1 MNRAFTASYE
11 YLSAMARLFVFLF
24 SLFASPF
31 LTAQTSGFGFGG
43 SKTAAVS
50 KATLVSE
57 ASTLAPGESFTVAL
71 KLAHPDGWHS
81 YYQNSGGLEKP
92 PVITWTLP
100 EGFSAGLIQWPVPE
114 VKDGVFGKSFIYSG
128 SPAFLVEI
136 TPSANL
142 KPGESVTLEAT
153 ANWQICDQTCRDE
166 SAKFSVTL
174 PVAEKAAADPAQ
186 AALFDQARQKLPV
199 SSKAL
204 TFRWDALAGTIQ
216 LNVSPASATDP
227 NGLEFIPDQP
237 FAHPLSEGGSF
248 AREGDAWVL
257 TLKQATKDV
266 LDNDIPLGETLSGI
280 LVAKSPLD
288 TVSGATAIRMEP
300 TPLRAAISF
309 PPASSTAP
317 AAAPMPMIKFATL
330 LGLIGLGGLV
340 LNLMPCV
347 FPVIGLKIL
356 GFVQQAGEDRK
367 KIVAHGLTF
376 TLGVLISFWV
386 LSGILFVARTAA
398 LAKGGSAEAIGW
410 GYQLQ
415 QPWVVL
421 SLMLLMFALALNLFG
436 VFEIGAAATSI
447 GGSLQAKQGLAGTLF
462 SGMLATVVAT
472 PCSAPFLGVA
482 LGTAIGLPGPQ
493 FFTAFTAMGLG
504 LSLPYLVL
512 SAFPKL
518 IAFLPRPGAWMES
531 FKQAMAFLLFAT
543 TGYLLWV
550 YTGQIGLE
558 HMLGP
563 VFGLSLAGLGAWIY
577 GRWSLPHRSK
587 RARVTATLLALVFAT
602 SGVIASMPPKPS
614 KLVWETWSSERV
626 ESLLKEG
633 KPVFVDFTAQW
644 CATCQ
649 VNKKRAYTPE
659 VIALMQKRGIVTLK
673 ADKTKPDPA
682 IEQKLR
688 ELNRTAI
695 PVNVYYR
702 PGKEPVITP
711 ELLSADYL
719 LELFG
724 E

>member
-1 MNRAFTASYE
+1 
-11 YLSAMARLFVFLF
+11 MARLFVLLF
-24 SLFASPF
+24 SLLVSPF
-31 LTAQTSGFGFGG
+31 LTAQTPGFGFGG
-43 SKTAAVS
+43 GKTAAAS
-50 KATLVSE
+50 KAMLVSE
-57 ASTLAPGESFTVAL
+57 VSAIAPGQPFTVAL
-71 KLAHPDGWHS
+71 QLSHPDGWHS

-92 PVITWTLP
+92 PVLTWTLP
-100 EGFSAGLIQWPVPE
+100 EGFTAGPIQWPVPE
-114 VKDGVFGKSFIYSG
+114 VKDGVFGKSFVYPG
-128 SPAFLVEI
+128 SPAFLIEI
-136 TPSANL
+136 TPPATL
-142 KPGESVTLEAT
+142 KSGESITLAAT
-153 ANWQICDQTCRDE
+153 ANWQICQQTCRDE
-166 SAKFSVTL
+166 SAKFSLNL
-174 PVAEKAAADPAQ
+174 PVADNASPDPAQ
-186 AALFDQARQKLPV
+186 AGLFTEARAKQPAP
-199 SSKAL
+199 SKSL
-204 TFRWDALAGTIQ
+204 TFQWQAGPGNIR
-216 LNVSPASATDP
+216 LKVSPAPAADP
-227 NGLEFIPDQP
+227 NGLDFIPDQP
-237 FAHPLSEGGSF
+237 FARPLSEGGSF

-266 LDNDIPLGETLSGI
+266 LDNDISLGDRLSGI
-280 LVAKSPLD
+280 LVAKSAID
-288 TVSGATAIRMEP
+288 SASGATALLMEP
-300 TPLRAAISF
+300 TRAGTPTAI
-309 PPASSTAP
+309 PASAP
-317 AAAPMPMIKFATL
+317 TQVAASMAMPKFSAL
-330 LGLIGLGGLV
+330 LGLIALGGLV

-386 LSGILFVARTAA
+386 LSGILFAARTAA

-421 SLMLLMFALALNLFG
+421 ALMLLMFGLALNLFG

-493 FFTAFTAMGLG
+493 FFLAFTAMGLG

-587 RARVTATLLALVFAT
+587 RARVTATLLALVFT
-602 SGVIASMPPKPS
+602 IGGVVASIPPKPS

-626 ESLLKEG
+626 ESLVKEG

-659 VIALMQKRGIVTLK
+659 VIALMQKRGIVALK
-673 ADKTKPDPA
+673 ADKTKPNPA

-695 PVNVYYR
+695 PVNVFYR

-711 ELLSADYL
+711 ELLSSDYL
-719 LELFG
+719 LELFR

>member
-1 MNRAFTASYE
+1 MNRTLTASYE
-11 YLSAMARLFVFLF
+11 YLSAMARLFVFIF
-24 SLFASPF
+24 SLFVSSF
-31 LTAQTSGFGFGG
+31 VNAQTPGFGFGG
-43 SKTAAVS
+43 AKTVAPT

-57 ASTLAPGESFTVAL
+57 VSAIAPGKPFTVAL
-71 KLAHPDGWHS
+71 QLAHPDGWHS
-81 YYQNSGGLEKP
+81 YYRNSGGLEKP

-100 EGFSAGLIQWPVPE
+100 EGFTAGPIQWPVPE
-114 VKDGVFGKSFIYSG
+114 VKDGVFGKSFVYSG
-128 SPAFLVEI
+128 SPTFLVEI
-136 TPSANL
+136 TPPATL
-142 KPGESVTLEAT
+142 KSGDSITLNAT
-153 ANWQICDQTCRDE
+153 ATWQICQQTCRDE
-166 SAKFSVTL
+166 SAKFSLSL
-174 PVAEKAAADPAQ
+174 PVAENATPDPAQ
-186 AALFDQARQKLPV
+186 AGLLAAARAKLPQ
-199 SSKAL
+199 SSKAI
-204 TFRWDALAGTIQ
+204 TFQWNAVGGDIHLR
-216 LNVSPASATDP
+216 VSPAPASDP

-237 FAHPLSEGGSF
+237 FARPLSEGGSV
-248 AREGDAWVL
+248 AREGEAWVL

-266 LDNDIPLGETLSGI
+266 LDNDLPLGDSLSGI
-280 LVAKSPLD
+280 FVVKSPAD
-288 TVSGATAIRMEP
+288 AVTAILMEATRVG
-300 TPLRAAISF
+300 TPVTTQSS
-309 PPASSTAP
+309 ASTQASELMA
-317 AAAPMPMIKFATL
+317 MPKFSAL
-330 LGLIGLGGLV
+330 LGLIALGGLV

-386 LSGILFVARTAA
+386 LSGILFAARTAA
-398 LAKGGSAEAIGW
+398 LAKGGSADAIGW

-415 QPWVVL
+415 HPWVVL
-421 SLMLLMFALALNLFG
+421 TLMLLMFGLALNLFG

-493 FFTAFTAMGLG
+493 FFLAFTAMGLG

-543 TGYLLWV
+543 AGYLLWV

-563 VFGLSLAGLGAWIY
+563 IFGLSLAGLGAWIY
-577 GRWSLPHRSK
+577 GRWSLPHRNK
-587 RARVTATLLALVFAT
+587 RTRVTAAVLALAFT
-602 SGVIASMPPKPS
+602 TGGVIASIPPKPS

-649 VNKKRAYTPE
+649 VNKKRAYAPE
-659 VIALMQKRGIVTLK
+659 VIALMAKRGIVALK

-682 IEQKLR
+682 IEGKLR

-695 PVNVYYR
+695 PVNVLYR

-724 E
+724 KEL

>member
-1 MNRAFTASYE
+1 
-11 YLSAMARLFVFLF
+11 MARLFVLLF
-24 SLFASPF
+24 SLLVSSF
-31 LTAQTSGFGFGG
+31 LTAQTPGFGFGG
-43 SKTAAVS
+43 GKTVAAS

-57 ASTLAPGESFTVAL
+57 VSAIAPGKPFTVAL
-71 KLAHPDGWHS
+71 QLAHPDGWHS

-100 EGFSAGLIQWPVPE
+100 EGFTAGPIQWPVPE
-114 VKDGVFGKSFIYSG
+114 VKDGVFGKSFIYPG
-128 SPAFLVEI
+128 SPAFLIEI
-136 TPSANL
+136 TPPANL
-142 KPGESVTLEAT
+142 KPGESITLAAT
-153 ANWQICDQTCRDE
+153 ANWQICQQTCRDE
-166 SAKFSVTL
+166 SAKFSITL
-174 PVAEKAAADPAQ
+174 PVAENAVTDSAQ
-186 AALFDQARQKLPV
+186 AGLFTEARAKLPA
-199 SSKAL
+199 SSKSL
-204 TFRWDALAGTIQ
+204 TFLWEASNGTIR
-216 LNVSPASATDP
+216 LKVSPAPAADP
-227 NGLEFIPDQP
+227 NGLDFIPDQP
-237 FAHPLSEGGSF
+237 FVRPFSEGGSF
-248 AREGDAWVL
+248 AREGDSWVL

-266 LDNDIPLGETLSGI
+266 LDNDIPLGETLSGM

-288 TVSGATAIRMEP
+288 GETGATAIRMES
-300 TPLRAAISF
+300 TPLRAAITF

-317 AAAPMPMIKFATL
+317 VAAPMPMIKFATL
-330 LGLIGLGGLV
+330 LGLIGLGGLI

-386 LSGILFVARTAA
+386 LSGILFAARTAA

-493 FFTAFTAMGLG
+493 FFLAFTAMGIG

-602 SGVIASMPPKPS
+602 GGVIASLPPKPS

-626 ESLLKEG
+626 ETLLKEG

-659 VIALMQKRGIVTLK
+659 VIALMQKRGIVALK

-695 PVNVYYR
+695 PVNVFYR

-711 ELLSADYL
+711 ELLSEDYL
-719 LELFG
+719 LELFK